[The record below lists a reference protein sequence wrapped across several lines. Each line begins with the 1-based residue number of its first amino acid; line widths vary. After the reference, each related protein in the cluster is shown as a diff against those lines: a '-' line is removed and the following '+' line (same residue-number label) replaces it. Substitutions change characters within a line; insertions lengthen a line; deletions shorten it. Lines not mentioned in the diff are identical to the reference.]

1 MVNPFKSKAD
11 GGSQTPTLSLDW
23 RAFRPILNTIG
34 VQSAETGGAL
44 GGTDSLVDHFV
55 FDLTSNRSVVTY
67 SPDITN
73 LNRIFKDVWNPKG
86 IRCMGF
92 IHSHPAYMTSPSW
105 GDKAYAAR
113 ILAAIPD
120 LEQLWLPIVMTVNDT
135 QTFQLTPW
143 VARRSFFGV
152 RLTRGLVQITNMPP
166 NAGLRLRGVDLYRYI
181 RLDEPM
187 DEIKIPVPQHP
198 ILVDTA
204 MPLAY
209 TFTVPTGVSA
219 LPVPFT
225 KPNIPPPRTTPEPT
239 LPLAKPA
246 ELPLIHKTRLIV
258 FGAGEGAEVLE
269 HLAWAGLGQV
279 ILIDLNSGTLSDRLR
294 SINPKIKIRNVLK
307 EPSEMTEKVF
317 RDLLLGPIDGSQA
330 EKTVLGCFTD
340 TVEERDLVSRLAF
353 KYYLPCFIEYA
364 GLTEKKVEI
373 DFQHPGF
380 TPDHQCS
387 VLILPHEYYTQ
398 KSRISPALSNG
409 VPKLTPK
416 SLPSIENSLLLSL
429 IHYNTAHPTW
439 GRFLTL
445 ICNLNHL
452 RTRSYIH
459 STICPIPASPVK
471 VTAPRNNPPQIV
483 TTGPQDQEI
492 YKAMSGSRTVGT
504 RINFKT

>member
-1 MVNPFKSKAD
+1 MVKPFQIKAD
-11 GGSQTPTLSLDW
+11 GGLQTPILSLDW

-34 VQSAETGGAL
+34 VLHAETGGVL
-44 GGTDSLVDHFV
+44 GGSGSLVDHFL

-67 SPDITN
+67 TPDVTN

-135 QTFQLTPW
+135 QAFQLTPW

-152 RLTRGLVQITNMPP
+152 RLTRGLVQVTNMPP

-187 DEIKIPVPQHP
+187 AEIKIPVPQRP
-198 ILVDTA
+198 ILLDIAT
-204 MPLAY
+204 PPAY
-209 TFTVPTGVSA
+209 TRTVPTGVPA
-219 LPVPFT
+219 LPMPLT
-225 KPNIPPPRTTPEPT
+225 KPNIPPAHPTPEPT
-239 LPLAKPA
+239 PAMAKPA

-258 FGAGEGAEVLE
+258 FGAGEGEEVLE

-279 ILIDLNSGTLSDRLR
+279 ILIDLNSGTLADRLR

-307 EPSEMTEKVF
+307 EPSEMTETVF
-317 RDLLLGPIDGSQA
+317 RDLLLDSIDGSQA
-330 EKTVLGCFTD
+330 VKTILVCFTD
-340 TVEERDLVSRLAF
+340 AVEEQDQVSRLAF
-353 KYYLPCFIEYA
+353 KYYLPCLIEYA
-364 GLTEKKVEI
+364 GLTEKKVEV

-387 VLILPHEYYTQ
+387 VLTTPYVCFTQ
-398 KSRISPALSNG
+398 KGRTRPALSNG
-409 VPKLTPK
+409 VPKLTTK
-416 SLPSIENSLLLSL
+416 SLPSIENLLLLSL
-429 IHYNTAHPTW
+429 IHHNTSHPKW
-439 GRFLTL
+439 GRFLSL
-445 ICNLNHL
+445 ICDLNHL
-452 RTRSYIH
+452 GTRSYRH
-459 STICPIPASPVK
+459 STIRPVTASPAQVN
-471 VTAPRNNPPQIV
+471 APQNNHPQMV